1 MEWVAVVLEA
11 LAVVRGWANYG
22 LCNNEI
28 RARTAAK
35 KRTLYGL

>member
-11 LAVVRGWANYG
+11 LAGMGWVNYG
-22 LCNNEI
+22 LCNSEF
-28 RARTAAK
+28 RTKTAAK